1 MNVMQTKELS
11 VGYDGRTVVADINLE
26 ALKGQFICLL
36 GPNGSGKSTILRC
49 LAGLLAPL
57 HGSVFLKDNL
67 LYHMEPKDLSRT
79 MAVVLTERLS
89 PGLITVF
96 EIVAMGRYPYTD
108 FFGHLSR
115 EDEEKTW
122 EALCLVGARDL
133 AERYFNELS
142 DGERQK
148 VLIAR
153 ALVQE
158 PEVIIL
164 DEPTT
169 YLDVK
174 HRLEVMEILRELS
187 RRKGI
192 TVILSLHEIDIA
204 LKSCETVLLVKNGK
218 ILASGPPE
226 EILTEEMVAEV
237 YGIESAH
244 FSSCLGGIE
253 MSNSGGAQVF
263 VLAGAGSG
271 APVYRLLNKYGFS
284 IITGVI
290 HENDID
296 YYVGRA
302 LGGAV
307 VGEQPFEEISLSN
320 VDQAASLGR
329 QAEYIVDAGYP
340 IGSLNR
346 RNVELARRLM
356 AQDKVIYSLRSRQE
370 FEALYGLD
378 GSRPFYCP
386 NIGALAQRLSR
397 REK

>member
-1 MNVMQTKELS
+1 
-11 VGYDGRTVVADINLE
+11 
-26 ALKGQFICLL
+26 
-36 GPNGSGKSTILRC
+36 
-49 LAGLLAPL
+49 
-57 HGSVFLKDNL
+57 
-67 LYHMEPKDLSRT
+67 
-79 MAVVLTERLS
+79 
-89 PGLITVF
+89 
-96 EIVAMGRYPYTD
+96 
-108 FFGHLSR
+108 
-115 EDEEKTW
+115 
-122 EALCLVGARDL
+122 
-133 AERYFNELS
+133 
-142 DGERQK
+142 
-148 VLIAR
+148 
-153 ALVQE
+153 
-158 PEVIIL
+158 
-164 DEPTT
+164 
-169 YLDVK
+169 
-174 HRLEVMEILRELS
+174 
-187 RRKGI
+187 
-192 TVILSLHEIDIA
+192 
-204 LKSCETVLLVKNGK
+204 
-218 ILASGPPE
+218 
-226 EILTEEMVAEV
+226 MVAEV

-320 VDQAASLGR
+320 VDQAASLGQ

>member
-108 FFGHLSR
+108 FFGHMSR

-122 EALCLVGARDL
+122 EALRLVGARDL

-397 REK
+397 RKK

>member
-108 FFGHLSR
+108 FFGHMSR

-122 EALCLVGARDL
+122 EALRLVGARDL

-320 VDQAASLGR
+320 VDQAASLGQ

-397 REK
+397 RKK